1 MPRDSHFKNSMPLV
15 IDVNNLLHV
24 TGVLPPSIAG
34 PNEREMAELVIQSRF
49 GGEAICFVCDGPSR
63 GRPTADIGSIVFHYA
78 GAGVTAD
85 AVIAQMVE
93 DCTAPRRMTV
103 VSGDR
108 AILKHAKRRRCPTI
122 TCDDFLEML
131 SRDYSK
137 RARTNRK
144 GSSLA
149 DRTTIDPLTQDQI
162 DAWKRYFGLDDAAKV
177 ESLARAAREGPAH
190 KKPHD
195 RRTPR
200 RLD

>member
-1 MPRDSHFKNSMPLV
+1 MSHADRFDDPMPLI

-24 TGVLPPSIAG
+24 TGVLPAEIAG
-34 PNEREMAELVIQSRF
+34 PNEQEMADLVLQSRF
-49 GGEAICFVCDGPSR
+49 RGEAICFVCDGPAR
-63 GRPTADIGSIVFHYA
+63 GRPRDDIGTIVFHYA

-85 AVIAQMVE
+85 SVIAQMVE
-93 DCTAPRRMTV
+93 DCTAPRRTTV

-122 TCDDFLEML
+122 TSDEFLEML
-131 SRDYSK
+131 SRDYSS
-137 RARTNRK
+137 RARSHRKTAAIVNR
-144 GSSLA
+144 A
-149 DRTTIDPLTQDQI
+149 TIDPLTQEQI
-162 DAWKRYFGLDDAAKV
+162 DAWKRYFGLDDAAQI

>member
-1 MPRDSHFKNSMPLV
+1 MPLI

-24 TGVLPPSIAG
+24 TGVLPAEIAG
-34 PNEREMAELVIQSRF
+34 PNEQEMADLILQSRF
-49 GGEAICFVCDGPSR
+49 RDEAICFVCDGPAR
-63 GRPTADIGSIVFHYA
+63 GRQRADIGSIVFHYA
-78 GAGVTAD
+78 GTGVTAD
-85 AVIAQMVE
+85 SVIAQMVE

-122 TCDDFLEML
+122 SCEEFLELL
-131 SRDYSK
+131 SRDYAKRTRSK
-137 RARTNRK
+137 RKSN
-144 GSSLA
+144 SHA
-149 DRTTIDPLTQDQI
+149 DRSTIDPLTQSQI
-162 DAWKRYFGLDDAAKV
+162 DAWKKYFGLDDATKL
-177 ESLARAAREGPAH
+177 ESLSRAARDGPAH